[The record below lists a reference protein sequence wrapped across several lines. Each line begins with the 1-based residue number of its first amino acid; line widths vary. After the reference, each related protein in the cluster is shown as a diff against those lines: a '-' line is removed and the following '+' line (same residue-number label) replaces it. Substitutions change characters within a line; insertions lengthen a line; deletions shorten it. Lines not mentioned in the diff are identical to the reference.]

1 MHLKKISII
10 IIVTII
16 LATIVL
22 ALTTSSKEYTFEKQ
36 DKDIL
41 NKQGY
46 VNVTLGS
53 VTCYQDQCHYYV
65 YRGEHN
71 KLKRNLG
78 NVLTKDQTEENLKV
92 LQDIDYQ
99 KLMNKIIYEDK
110 LKTNYTAKTGTV
122 NTMIKTIV
130 PKV

>member
-110 LKTNYTAKTGTV
+110 LRTNYTSKTGTV
-122 NTMIKTIV
+122 NTTIKTIV